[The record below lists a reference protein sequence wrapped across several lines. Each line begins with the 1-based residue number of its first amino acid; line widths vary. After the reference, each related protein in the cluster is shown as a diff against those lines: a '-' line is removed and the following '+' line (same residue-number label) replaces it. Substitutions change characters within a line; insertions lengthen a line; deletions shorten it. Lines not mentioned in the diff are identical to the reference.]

1 MNSLNLA
8 WGGASDV
15 GRVRQG
21 NEDALLAEQGVFV
34 VADGMGGHNAGEVA
48 SELAVTTMRAA
59 LRDSVTSTE
68 QLRELI
74 QQANTTIYTA
84 SLDDSTQRGM
94 GTTLTALVMI
104 PHVTD
109 RVLVANVGD
118 SRTYVLRDGT
128 LSRITTDHSYV
139 QELVNEGVIT
149 SDDARKH
156 PQKNIVTRALGIDR
170 YVAVD
175 VFSHDLRQGDRFLL
189 CSDGLVDEVTD
200 IDITEILQNNPQPTD
215 AATALVA
222 AANDAGGR
230 DNTTVIVVDVVS
242 VDAASTGVTM
252 PVDSSPLLITTGPNG
267 SSSSGTLTQGNGAK
281 EKRSRRTLVTS
292 LVVALILIT
301 MLTVTTIVGVYAR
314 SGYFISTNDDNV
326 ITIYRGRAGGVWWF
340 YPTKELESDLR
351 LTDVPTDV
359 IRDVRA
365 NREFSSLAD
374 AQVYIEFVTAA
385 VTTTTTTVPPNDND
399 DLTTTTTTGG

>member
-1 MNSLNLA
+1 MSTLNLS

-21 NEDALLAEQGVFV
+21 NEDALLAEHGVFV

-59 LRDSVTSTE
+59 LRDSVSSTE
-68 QLRELI
+68 QLRELV
-74 QQANTTIYTA
+74 QQANTSIYTA
-84 SLDDSTQRGM
+84 SLDDSTQQGM

-104 PHVTD
+104 PGITD

-118 SRTYVLRDGT
+118 SRTYVLRNGQ

-149 SDDARKH
+149 ADDARKH

-175 VFSHDLRQGDRFLL
+175 VFSHDMRPGDRFLL

-200 IDITEILQNNPQPTD
+200 AEITQVLLDNPQASD

-222 AANDAGGR
+222 AANVAGGR
-230 DNTTVIVVDVVS
+230 DNTTVIVVDVITA
-242 VDAASTGVTM
+242 DADGDTPSAPT
-252 PVDSSPLLITTGPNG
+252 DSSPLLITTATN
-267 SSSSGTLTQGNGAK
+267 SSSNNGANAEERK
-281 EKRSRRTLVTS
+281 KRSRRTLITS
-292 LVVALILIT
+292 LVVSLVLLVFLAISTL
-301 MLTVTTIVGVYAR
+301 VGVYAR
-314 SGYFISTNDDNV
+314 SGYFIGTNDDNI
-326 ITIYRGRAGGVWWF
+326 ITIFRGRAGGVWWF
-340 YPTKELESDLR
+340 HPTIELESELK
-351 LTDVPTDV
+351 LTDVPTGV
-359 IRDVRA
+359 VREVR
-365 NREFSSLAD
+365 NNTTFDSLAD
-374 AQVYIEFVTAA
+374 AQQYIEFVNAT
-385 VTTTTTTVPPNDND
+385 VTTTTSTMPTTD
-399 DLTTTTTTGG
+399 TTSSTTSTITGG

>member
-1 MNSLNLA
+1 MSTLNLS

-21 NEDALLAEQGVFV
+21 NEDALLAEHGVFV

-59 LRDSVTSTE
+59 LRDSVSSTE
-68 QLRELI
+68 QLRELV
-74 QQANTTIYTA
+74 QQANTSIYTA
-84 SLDDSTQRGM
+84 SLDDSTQQGM

-104 PHVTD
+104 PGITD

-118 SRTYVLRDGT
+118 SRTYVLRNGQ

-149 SDDARKH
+149 ADDARKH

-175 VFSHDLRQGDRFLL
+175 VFSHDMQPGDRFLL

-200 IDITEILQNNPQPTD
+200 SEITHILLDNPQSSD
-215 AATALVA
+215 AATELIVA
-222 AANDAGGR
+222 ANAAGGR
-230 DNTTVIVVDVVS
+230 DNTTVIVVDVITA
-242 VDAASTGVTM
+242 DAHGTTPFA
-252 PVDSSPLLITTGPNG
+252 PIDSSPLLITTATN
-267 SSSSGTLTQGNGAK
+267 SSPSNDAASEARK
-281 EKRSRRTLVTS
+281 MRSRRTLITS
-292 LVVALILIT
+292 LVVSLVLLVFLAVSTL
-301 MLTVTTIVGVYAR
+301 VGVYAR
-314 SGYFISTNDDNV
+314 SGYFIGTNDDNI

-340 YPTKELESDLR
+340 NPTIELESELK
-351 LTDVPTDV
+351 LTDVPTGV
-359 IRDVRA
+359 VREVR
-365 NREFSSLAD
+365 NNTTFDSLAE
-374 AQVYIEFVTAA
+374 AQQYIEFVNAT
-385 VTTTTTTVPPNDND
+385 VTTTTTTVPTTD
-399 DLTTTTTTGG
+399 TTTPATSKTTGG

>member
-1 MNSLNLA
+1 MSTLNLS

-21 NEDALLAEQGVFV
+21 NEDALLAEHGVFV

-48 SELAVTTMRAA
+48 SELAVTTMRSA

-68 QLRELI
+68 QLRELV
-74 QQANTTIYTA
+74 QQANTSIYTA

-104 PHVTD
+104 PGVAD

-118 SRTYVLRDGT
+118 SRTYVLRDGQ

-149 SDDARKH
+149 ADDARKH

-175 VFSHDLRQGDRFLL
+175 VFSHNMQPGDRFLL

-200 IDITEILQNNPQPTD
+200 ADITQVLLDNPQASD

-222 AANDAGGR
+222 AANVAGGR
-230 DNTTVIVVDVVS
+230 DNTTVIVVDVITA
-242 VDAASTGVTM
+242 DANGDTPSA
-252 PVDSSPLLITTGPNG
+252 PIDSSPLLITTAT
-267 SSSSGTLTQGNGAK
+267 SSSSNNEVSVETRK
-281 EKRSRRTLVTS
+281 KRSRRTLITS
-292 LVVALILIT
+292 LVVSLVLLVFLAVSTL
-301 MLTVTTIVGVYAR
+301 VGVYAR
-314 SGYFISTNDDNV
+314 SGYFIDTNDDNV
-326 ITIYRGRAGGVWWF
+326 IAIFRGRAGGVWWF
-340 YPTKELESDLR
+340 NPTIELESELK
-351 LTDVPTDV
+351 LTDVPTGV
-359 IRDVRA
+359 VREVR
-365 NREFSSLAD
+365 NNTTFDSLAD
-374 AQVYIEFVTAA
+374 AQQYIEFVNST
-385 VTTTTTTVPPNDND
+385 VTTTTTVPTTD
-399 DLTTTTTTGG
+399 TTTPATSTTTGG

>member
-1 MNSLNLA
+1 MSTLNLS

-21 NEDALLAEQGVFV
+21 NEDALLAEHGVFV

-48 SELAVTTMRAA
+48 SELAVTTMRSA
-59 LRDSVTSTE
+59 LRDFVTSTE
-68 QLRELI
+68 QLRELV

-104 PHVTD
+104 PGITD

-118 SRTYVLRDGT
+118 SRTYVLRNGQ

-149 SDDARKH
+149 ADDARKH

-175 VFSHDLRQGDRFLL
+175 VFSHDMQPGDRFLL

-200 IDITEILQNNPQPTD
+200 ADITHILLDNPQASD
-215 AATALVA
+215 AATELVVA
-222 AANDAGGR
+222 ANAAGGR
-230 DNTTVIVVDVVS
+230 DNTTVIVVDVITA
-242 VDAASTGVTM
+242 DANGDTPSA
-252 PVDSSPLLITTGPNG
+252 PIDSSPLLITTAT
-267 SSSSGTLTQGNGAK
+267 SSSSNNEVSSDASK
-281 EKRSRRTLVTS
+281 KRSRRTLITS
-292 LVVALILIT
+292 LVVSLVLLVFLAISTL
-301 MLTVTTIVGVYAR
+301 VGVYAR
-314 SGYFISTNDDNV
+314 SGYFIGTNDDNI
-326 ITIYRGRAGGVWWF
+326 ITIFRGRAGGVWWF
-340 YPTKELESDLR
+340 NPTIELESELK
-351 LTDVPTDV
+351 LTDVPTGV
-359 IRDVRA
+359 VREVR
-365 NREFSSLAD
+365 NNTTFDSLAE
-374 AQVYIEFVTAA
+374 AQQYIEFVNST
-385 VTTTTTTVPPNDND
+385 VTTTTTVP
-399 DLTTTTTTGG
+399 TTDTTSPATSTTSGG

>member
-1 MNSLNLA
+1 MSTLNLS

-21 NEDALLAEQGVFV
+21 NEDALLAEHGVFV

-59 LRDSVTSTE
+59 LRDSVLSTE
-68 QLRELI
+68 QLRELV
-74 QQANTTIYTA
+74 QQANTSIYTA
-84 SLDDSTQRGM
+84 SLDDSTQQGM

-104 PHVTD
+104 PGVTD

-118 SRTYVLRDGT
+118 SRTYVLRNGQ

-149 SDDARKH
+149 ADDARKH

-175 VFSHDLRQGDRFLL
+175 VFSHDMQPGDRFLL

-200 IDITEILQNNPQPTD
+200 AEITQILLDNPQSSD
-215 AATALVA
+215 AATELVVA
-222 AANDAGGR
+222 ANAAGGR
-230 DNTTVIVVDVVS
+230 DNTTVIVVDVITADTDGATPS
-242 VDAASTGVTM
+242 A
-252 PVDSSPLLITTGPNG
+252 PIDSSPLLITTAT
-267 SSSSGTLTQGNGAK
+267 SSSLGNDAASEARK
-281 EKRSRRTLVTS
+281 KRSRRTLITS
-292 LVVALILIT
+292 LVVSLVLLVFLAVSTL
-301 MLTVTTIVGVYAR
+301 VGVYAR
-314 SGYFISTNDDNV
+314 SGYFIGTNDDNI

-340 YPTKELESDLR
+340 NPTIELESELK
-351 LTDVPTDV
+351 LTDVPTGV
-359 IRDVRA
+359 VREVR
-365 NREFSSLAD
+365 NNTTFDSLAE
-374 AQVYIEFVTAA
+374 AQQYIEFVNAT
-385 VTTTTTTVPPNDND
+385 VTTTTTTVPTTD
-399 DLTTTTTTGG
+399 TTTPATSTTTGG

>member
-1 MNSLNLA
+1 MSTLNLS

-21 NEDALLAEQGVFV
+21 NEDALLAEHGVFV

-48 SELAVTTMRAA
+48 SELAVTTMRSA

-68 QLRELI
+68 QLRELV
-74 QQANTTIYTA
+74 QQANTSIYTA

-104 PHVTD
+104 PSVTD

-118 SRTYVLRDGT
+118 SRTYVLRDGQ

-149 SDDARKH
+149 ADDARKH

-175 VFSHDLRQGDRFLL
+175 VFSHNMQPGDRFLL

-200 IDITEILQNNPQPTD
+200 TEITQILLDNPQASD
-215 AATALVA
+215 AATELVVA
-222 AANDAGGR
+222 ANAAGGR
-230 DNTTVIVVDVVS
+230 DNTTVIVVDVITA
-242 VDAASTGVTM
+242 DANGDTPSA
-252 PVDSSPLLITTGPNG
+252 PIDSSPLLITTATT
-267 SSSSGTLTQGNGAK
+267 SSLNSEVSVEARK
-281 EKRSRRTLVTS
+281 KRSRHTLITS
-292 LVVALILIT
+292 LVVSLVLLVFLAVSTL
-301 MLTVTTIVGVYAR
+301 VGVYAR
-314 SGYFISTNDDNV
+314 SGYFIGTNDDNI

-340 YPTKELESDLR
+340 NPTTELESELK
-351 LTDVPTDV
+351 LTDVPTGV
-359 IRDVRA
+359 VREVR
-365 NREFSSLAD
+365 NNTTFDSLAE
-374 AQVYIEFVTAA
+374 AQQYIEFVNST
-385 VTTTTTTVPPNDND
+385 VTTTTTVP
-399 DLTTTTTTGG
+399 TTIPSMGE